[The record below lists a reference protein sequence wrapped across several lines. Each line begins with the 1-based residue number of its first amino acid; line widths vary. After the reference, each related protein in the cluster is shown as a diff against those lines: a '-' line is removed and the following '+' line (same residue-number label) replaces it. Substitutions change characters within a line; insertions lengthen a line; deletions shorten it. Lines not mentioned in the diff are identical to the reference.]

1 VSDDFNPYYE
11 WLGIPPK
18 HQPAN
23 HYRLLGIER
32 FEADPV
38 VIEHAAEQRLTFLRT
53 KQTGQRGKLADQLL
67 NEISR
72 AKVTLIN
79 ANTKTKYDQALQNT
93 LLKTAE
99 STSSPG
105 PQQSASAHTDRTG
118 RTARSADRSRGRGR
132 NGARKSPGRSSAAS
146 LLRFGLVAIVA
157 IIAIAYGFYRWQQA
171 AEQQRRQQAEIAQL
185 EQRLNTEK
193 NAKEN
198 SVKNETAA
206 REEAEPERKEEA
218 ERKAKA
224 ARQLEEDDRRA
235 QLAEQNVE
243 EERKAKEKKEEEAE
257 RKAKE
262 DATRNAKTKKEA
274 AAVKQLKEE
283 KQRQETLQWRK
294 AHFTQQ
300 KNGAWQPNLSEQW
313 GRELKQ
319 AKQTGSSVSKD
330 GKQFKK
336 REKEINKLMAL
347 VAAAKG
353 ALDAHNKTPILN
365 NAVRAEWFHKQA
377 LLRKHW
383 QQNTVL
389 LNRKWRSFWTTAERF
404 IKSLDNL
411 EQEHPECEATFT
423 KMRRLYKHPQ
433 MNRAKQIE
441 SDVKF
446 SSLKETKK
454 QTDLRVLQ
462 GIIDNAQPTKGKLIA
477 LNNQVQKLKAA
488 QQAQQQQ
495 VKNRRK

>member
-1 VSDDFNPYYE
+1 MGNNFNPYYE

-72 AKVTLIN
+72 AKATLIN
-79 ANTKTKYDQALQNT
+79 ANTKTKYDQALQKT

-99 STSSPG
+99 STSSLG
-105 PQQSASAHTDRTG
+105 PQQSASAHTDRTD
-118 RTARSADRSRGRGR
+118 RTAARTADRLRGRGR
-132 NGARKSPGRSSAAS
+132 NATRKSPGRSSASS

-185 EQRLNTEK
+185 AQRLNTEK
-193 NAKEN
+193 SAKEN
-198 SVKNETAA
+198 SVKNETSA
-206 REEAEPERKEEA
+206 REEAEAERKEEA
-218 ERKAKA
+218 ERKAKEEA
-224 ARQLEEDDRRA
+224 AAAKRR
-235 QLAEQNVE
+235 
-243 EERKAKEKKEEEAE
+243 KEEAE

-262 DATRNAKTKKEA
+262 KKKPHAKQKKKEEA
-274 AAVKQLKEE
+274 ERKAKHKNRRKKPKQEEEEEEEEEE

-294 AHFTQQ
+294 AHFTQL

-347 VAAAKG
+347 VGQAKM
-353 ALDAHNKTPILN
+353 AYQTHIATPILN
-365 NAVRAEWFHKQA
+365 NAVRQDWINKRNRLDAEWSK
-377 LLRKHW
+377 R
-383 QQNTVL
+383 TIL
-389 LNRKWRSFWTTAERF
+389 LNKEWLFFWATAERF
-404 IKSLDNL
+404 VKSLDAL
-411 EQEHPECEATFT
+411 EQEHAKCEATFT
-423 KMRRLYKHPQ
+423 KMRQLYKHPQ

-441 SDVKF
+441 PDVTF

-454 QTDLRVLQ
+454 QTGPAGTARHYQ
-462 GIIDNAQPTKGKLIA
+462 QC
-477 LNNQVQKLKAA
+477 AA
-488 QQAQQQQ
+488 HE
-495 VKNRRK
+495 RKTHRT